1 LHQVLWANIQKPWA
15 DKKKWGSG
23 GSMGAD
29 LMDGVIE
36 CDGFVAFI
44 KKNNFNL
51 FFIILVFYIY

>member
-1 LHQVLWANIQKPWA
+1 MPWA

-44 KKNNFNL
+44 KKINFNL